1 MLIHQILNLRSNY
14 QKIAFQVFHKE
25 GVLGLL
31 PLPGNQY
38 NLVWSL
44 DPHLYEQ
51 LISTTDTEF
60 LKELNDHLSTQIPP
74 NPDFFHPPMIEKLV
88 SRKIGFPLQTSN
100 LENYIQKNIVFIGDS
115 AHTIHPMLGQGL
127 NLGIADASDLT
138 HHLTN
143 NLKYGLALNDPRE
156 LDSFGKQARW
166 RNYRLQTA
174 VEALKI
180 GYGAENI
187 STLRDLTINSLNT
200 NQTIKSIL
208 EDLVN

>member
-1 MLIHQILNLRSNY
+1 M
-14 QKIAFQVFHKE
+14 AFQIYHKE

-31 PLPGNQY
+31 PLPNKQY

-44 DPHLYEQ
+44 DPHLFEQ
-51 LISTTDTEF
+51 LISTTDNEF

-74 NPDFFHPPMIEKLV
+74 NPNFIHPPFIEKLV
-88 SRKIGFPLQTSN
+88 SKKIGFPLQTSN
-100 LENYIQKNIVFIGDS
+100 LHNYVKQNIIFIGDS

-127 NLGIADASDLT
+127 NLGISDAADLRDCLK
-138 HHLTN
+138 N
-143 NLKYGLALNDPRE
+143 NLKYGLALNDSRE
-156 LDSFGKQARW
+156 LSNFEKNARW

-180 GYGAENI
+180 GYGVENI
-187 STLRDLTINSLNT
+187 HSLRDFSINTLNS
-200 NQTIKSIL
+200 NQTVKSFL